1 MLKIWDGMKSL
12 NQKAVDVVGRC
23 KVAALAVCA
32 AAVFGAQQVYAQST
46 VTLPQPL
53 GEGVTMGDY
62 IAAGIASLGGI
73 VAVAVGGY
81 TAFSLVWIGCRWLK
95 KAAGV

>member
-1 MLKIWDGMKSL
+1 MLKIWNGMKSVG
-12 NQKAVDVVGRC
+12 QKAIEVTNRC
-23 KVAALAVCA
+23 KIAALAVCA
-32 AAVFGAQQVYAQST
+32 VAVFGAQSVFAD
-46 VTLPQPL
+46 VVLPEPL
-53 GEGVTMGDY
+53 GTGVTMGDY
-62 IAAGIASLGGI
+62 IGAGILSLGGV